1 MLAFIIAFLF
11 GAAQVWLTK
20 QLIFAFNDKNA
31 KKTFMLLGAK
41 FAGYVFAVG
50 ITVLCFVWYISA
62 IICGFAVG
70 VPIAAIALF
79 VYNAVYKK

>member
-1 MLAFIIAFLF
+1 MLAFITALLF
-11 GAAQVWLTK
+11 GAAQVWLTE

-41 FAGYVFAVG
+41 FVAYVVAIG
-50 ITVLCFVWYISA
+50 IVILGFVWYISA

-79 VYNAVYKK
+79 VYNTVYKK

>member
-1 MLAFIIAFLF
+1 MLAFITALFF
-11 GAAQVWLTK
+11 GAAQVWLTE

-41 FAGYVFAVG
+41 FVAYVVAIG
-50 ITVLCFVWYISA
+50 IVILGFVWYISA

-79 VYNAVYKK
+79 VYNTVYKK

>member
-1 MLAFIIAFLF
+1 MLAFIIALLF
-11 GAAQVWLTK
+11 GAAQVWLTE

-50 ITVLCFVWYISA
+50 ITVL
-62 IICGFAVG
+62 
-70 VPIAAIALF
+70 
-79 VYNAVYKK
+79 